1 MKEITLKLNDW
12 EILFAY
18 VSIEQAIRDIDQSF
32 MKIENSS
39 VRGQLQLSR
48 DALSKIY
55 TALVDAS
62 LRKEQKQ

>member
-62 LRKEQKQ
+62 LRKE

>member
-18 VSIEQAIRDIDQSF
+18 VSIEQAIRDIDQRF

-55 TALVDAS
+55 TALIDAS
-62 LRKEQKQ
+62 LRKE

>member
-18 VSIEQAIRDIDQSF
+18 VSIEQAINEIDRSI

-39 VRGQLQLSR
+39 VSSQLSLSR

-55 TALVDAS
+55 TALIDAS
-62 LRKEQKQ
+62 LRKE